1 MVEDWRR
8 EDKEVGGRKGKTGRR
23 TDRHLS
29 PHFTLSL
36 PSTVC
41 LLSTCLFSTCLPL
54 TASPPPASPP
64 PAFPPTASPL
74 PASLPP
80 ASLPPSLHLP
90 PSHLPSGDPQYR
102 YFCLESGRRTLKFL
116 ITG

>member
-29 PHFTLSL
+29 PT
-36 PSTVC
+36 
-41 LLSTCLFSTCLPL
+41 LLSHFPPPF
-54 TASPPPASPP
+54 ASSPPAS
-64 PAFPPTASPL
+64 S
-74 PASLPP
+74 PP
-80 ASLPPSLHLP
+80 ASSPPASFPPPLLHLPSLHLPSLHLP
-90 PSHLPSGDPQYR
+90 PLHLPSGDPQYR